1 LDALRQNEDARGHLN
16 LAIGIDPS
24 FFYLYILSAQLY
36 YNEGKFE
43 ESLREC
49 QKAIEIYPDNS
60 SGYWRAFRIY
70 FRQGDGSKAVEVI
83 KNYLKRDTI
92 NVKHI
97 NTVNNIYTLSGLN
110 GLMNWAINW
119 ELKRTNPDSYLLAT
133 WYVMLG
139 KNEQALDYLEEAV
152 EKRIIAIPMI
162 NNDLD
167 LDNLRSESRFR
178 ILIEKMG
185 LSEYQKRK

>member
-1 LDALRQNEDARGHLN
+1 LDALGQNEDARVHLN

-49 QKAIEIYPDNS
+49 QKAIKIYPDYF
-60 SGYWRAFRIY
+60 SGYLRAFRIY
-70 FRQGDGSKAVEVI
+70 FRKGDGPKAVEVI
-83 KNYLKRDTI
+83 QNYLKSDTL
-92 NVKHI
+92 NAKNI
-97 NTVNNIYTLSGLN
+97 NTVNNIYTRSGLN
-110 GLMNWAINW
+110 GLMTWVIDW
-119 ELKRTNPDSYLLAT
+119 ELKRTNPDLYLLAT
-133 WYVMLG
+133 WYNMLG
-139 KNEQALDYLEEAV
+139 KKEQALDYLEEAV
-152 EKRIIAIPMI
+152 EKRIIAIPSI

-167 LDNLRSESRFR
+167 LDNLRSEPRFMV
-178 ILIEKMG
+178 LIEKMG

>member
-1 LDALRQNEDARGHLN
+1 
-16 LAIGIDPS
+16 
-24 FFYLYILSAQLY
+24 
-36 YNEGKFE
+36 
-43 ESLREC
+43 
-49 QKAIEIYPDNS
+49 
-60 SGYWRAFRIY
+60 
-70 FRQGDGSKAVEVI
+70 
-83 KNYLKRDTI
+83 
-92 NVKHI
+92 
-97 NTVNNIYTLSGLN
+97 
-110 GLMNWAINW
+110 
-119 ELKRTNPDSYLLAT
+119 
-133 WYVMLG
+133 MLG